1 MQHHASSTH
10 WEEVPC
16 ALTDYV
22 KMLAPSHVVSFIC
35 GHVPSDHVR
44 ASPIYSG
51 DDAHPFLSGSVEA
64 GVSEIVSEITRALS

>member
-1 MQHHASSTH
+1 M
-10 WEEVPC
+10 
-16 ALTDYV
+16 D
-22 KMLAPSHVVSFIC
+22 MPSY
-35 GHVPSDHVR
+35 HVR